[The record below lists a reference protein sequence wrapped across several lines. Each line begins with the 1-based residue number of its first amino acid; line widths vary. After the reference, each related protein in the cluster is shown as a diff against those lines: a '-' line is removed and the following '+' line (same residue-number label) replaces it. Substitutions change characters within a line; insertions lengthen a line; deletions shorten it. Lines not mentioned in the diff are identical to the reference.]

1 MITES
6 GKEVISAGEIVKSY
20 TLKKL
25 SKYYK
30 IKNQILILKHLKQ
43 NTCIANINCYF

>member
-1 MITES
+1 MVTEK

-30 IKNQILILKHLKQ
+30 IKNQILILKAFKSKYLHS
-43 NTCIANINCYF
+43 